1 MSALIASVVAL
12 GRVEA
17 AKYRADTYQIL
28 RLTTV
33 PDDAGGWT
41 ETEGVVE
48 SGGCILTAGN
58 TRPEERALA
67 EKISAIA
74 PIIVRNMPHMTTL
87 IAADTLLINGTRRL
101 NVLGVLRAEAVNVA
115 VTAICEEGG

>member
-12 GRVEA
+12 GRGIA
-17 AKYRADTYQIL
+17 ADYRPDTYQLL
-28 RLTTV
+28 RPVLV
-33 PDDAGGWT
+33 ADDAGGWT

-58 TRPEERALA
+58 TRPEERAMA

-74 PIIVRNMPHMTTL
+74 PIIVRNMPYTTTL
-87 IAADTLLINGTRRL
+87 TAADTLLINGTRRL